1 MRIGKDW
8 KFFLIVVLILTWAT
22 LYAAK
27 APMESIS
34 RYNVILVHG
43 AGDSLGGM
51 DCDLTQYDEPY
62 LYKDSV
68 TGLPQKI
75 GGIGDHSSA
84 TGMIKLMAPWLRDTI
99 FEDPS
104 AVYLQRPF
112 TNPAGSPV

>member
-51 DCDLTQYDEPY
+51 DCFQYDYDEPY
-62 LYKDSV
+62 LYKDFV